1 MCRFAGM
8 GGDFLQSTREM
19 FESDQSG
26 YLKEVATEHNLDLAQ
41 KTKLHMALK
50 KLGK

>member
-1 MCRFAGM
+1 M
-8 GGDFLQSTREM
+8 GGDFLESTREM
-19 FESDQSG
+19 FESDQTD
-26 YLKEVATEHNLDLAQ
+26 YLKEMAVEHNMNMTE

>member
-1 MCRFAGM
+1 M
-8 GGDFLQSTREM
+8 GGDFLASTREM

-26 YLKEVATEHNLDLAQ
+26 YLKEVAAEHNLNLAQ

-50 KLGK
+50 RLGQ